1 MKKGFTLSEVLVTLG
16 IVGVVAVLTVPGV
29 MKNYSNKMYTTELQK
44 VYTQLADAAQAIMND
59 EHVDNFYETSVSAI
73 CTEDGKKCEVGP
85 KGFLNRYIKSTKKD
99 CGDKGETQGTCISSN
114 GNYKAMNSANITPP
128 SSRSSYCVQ
137 TTSGAAICS
146 LGNVNYVGENRLP
159 ILSFIVDV
167 NGLSQP
173 NIAGRDVFSM
183 DIRQDGSV
191 VDYGTGGNPD
201 SIGCPATHCGGTD
214 HVSNMQDAARGCLNS
229 VIESGWKMEY

>member
-29 MKNYSNKMYTTELQK
+29 MKNYANKMYTTELQK

-59 EHVDNFYETSVSAI
+59 EHVDNFYETSVSTTCENTDI
-73 CTEDGKKCEVGP
+73 TKCEAGP
-85 KGFLNRYIKSTKKD
+85 QGFLNRYIKSTKKH
-99 CGDKGETQGTCISSN
+99 CGDKSESQKGTCISTN
-114 GNYKAMNSANITPP
+114 GNYKAINRGNLSP
-128 SSRSSYCVQ
+128 STDYYCVQ
-137 TTSGAAICS
+137 TTSGAAICA
-146 LGNVNYVGENRLP
+146 LPFHQVDDGRP

-191 VDYGTGGNPD
+191 VDYGTGGRPN
-201 SIGCPATHCGGTD
+201 SIGFPATDCGGTD
-214 HVSNMQDAARGCLNS
+214 HVSNMQNAARGCLNS